1 MLGELQGDGRPVD
14 SAIPPGGI
22 LNQTVAGVTDILG
35 DQLDRITV
43 EWAAIGPTVGLRPDA
58 FLARSA
64 DVLGSVR
71 ITQPDAFLDLLAE
84 AGAAPHFLGTLAEK
98 VVLARRAPP
107 APTLT

>member
-14 SAIPPGGI
+14 SAVPPGGI

-107 APTLT
+107 APTLK